1 MERFGW
7 FLNIP
12 EVNVLIS
19 TVAERSPP
27 FIYLFISG
35 SNSSL
40 NVSLYKLT
48 KIHSHYCFHHY

>member
-1 MERFGW
+1 MERFVW

-27 FIYLFISG
+27 FICLFLDLIP
-35 SNSSL
+35 L
-40 NVSLYKLT
+40 
-48 KIHSHYCFHHY
+48 